1 MVENKTKGIIKNE
14 EWQKVRKER
23 KEKNRQWKQEN
34 NAWSRGGSAVDPRV
48 WEGSAVDVW
57 SRGGS
62 TVDARSPMNSQRLHC
77 WCMSTRKLRGWCAII
92 HEYEEAPL
100 LMRGHP
106 WTRRG
111 FTVDALSLTEL
122 AETPL
127 LIHEY
132 EEAPRLMRDH
142 PWVWEGSAV
151 DARSPMNSQRLRCWC
166 VATRRLRCWCAVI
179 HELTEASLLMR
190 GHEEAPLSILEYEE
204 APLLLRGHEEALL
217 LMRDHPWTSRGS
229 AVVAWSSVNSQRLR
243 CWCAVT
249 HGTREC
255 FTGHPQPSTHIFL
268 C

>member
-1 MVENKTKGIIKNE
+1 MVENKTKGFIKNE

-62 TVDARSPMNSQRLHC
+62 AVDARSPMNSQRLHC
-77 WCMSTRKLRGWCAII
+77 WCAIT
-92 HEYEEAPL
+92 H
-100 LMRGHP
+100 G
-106 WTRRG
+106 TRRDSA
-111 FTVDALSLTEL
+111 VDALSLTEL